1 MGKKLFLGGLAW
13 ATTEESLRAACEEFG
28 EVEEV
33 RVITDRDT
41 GRSRGFGFVT
51 FVTDEQAERAKN
63 EMDGMIVDGRAI
75 KVDFPR
81 ERAERSDR
89 PDRGSRSF
97 NGGGGFRR
105 F

>member
-13 ATTEESLRAACEEFG
+13 ATTEDSLRAACEEFG

-51 FVTDEQAERAKN
+51 FVKDEDADRAKD
-63 EMDGMIVDGRAI
+63 ELDGKIVDGRAI

-89 PDRGSRSF
+89 PDRGGRSF

>member
-51 FVTDEQAERAKN
+51 YTKDEDADRAKD
-63 EMDGMIVDGRAI
+63 EMDGMLVDGRAI

-81 ERAERSDR
+81 ERTER
-89 PDRGSRSF
+89 PDRGGRSF